1 MTPFA
6 KKKDLKNNWYL
17 VNAENLVVGRLAA
30 YISKVLRGKN
40 KAKYDPQQD
49 NGDFVIV
56 TNIEKIKFTGKK
68 FKNKKYYK
76 HTGHPGGIKET
87 HPFNLK
93 EKNKSQDILK
103 FAVKRMLPGGPLAK
117 KQLSKLKMYYGDKH
131 PHVTQNPVEIKFST
145 LNKKNSVKVL

>member
-1 MTPFA
+1 MTPFI
-6 KKKDLKNNWYL
+6 KKKEIKNHWYL

-40 KAKYDPQQD
+40 KAQFNPNQD

-68 FKNKKYYK
+68 FENKKYYK
-76 HTGHPGGIKET
+76 HTGYPGGIKQT
-87 HPFNLK
+87 SPQNLQRR
-93 EKNKSQDILK
+93 NKSQDILK

-131 PHVTQNPVEIKFST
+131 PHSTQNPTEIKFSE
-145 LNKKNSVKVL
+145 LNKKNYIKT